1 MNISDKIL
9 NMLFIKRFCLPVNTD
24 IESYETGINS
34 INKSSE
40 ICGNYNHISCILQ
53 GKKSKILSFGI
64 NRRGHSIKNNRGIH
78 AEHAAIL
85 NLLPL
90 RHKKRLK
97 NINILVIR
105 ISPINKIQS
114 SKPCY
119 HCIEMLKILPRKR
132 GYNLQYIYYSDTLGN
147 IIKTRLY
154 DLDNEDKHISQSYR
168 KLLKNI

>member
-1 MNISDKIL
+1 MNNSDKIL

-64 NRRGHSIKNNRGIH
+64 
-78 AEHAAIL
+78 
-85 NLLPL
+85 
-90 RHKKRLK
+90 
-97 NINILVIR
+97 
-105 ISPINKIQS
+105 
-114 SKPCY
+114 
-119 HCIEMLKILPRKR
+119 KR